1 MRPAKDGDGHGL
13 LRAEGKWAEL
23 QAMMEMKKMAEGLEA
38 AATELDELANAI
50 EEGAERRMENEN

>member
-1 MRPAKDGDGHGL
+1 
-13 LRAEGKWAEL
+13 
-23 QAMMEMKKMAEGLEA
+23 MKKMAEGLEA